1 MDELVIQP
9 HRQLREQPHTVKE
22 VLRRRLWTAKADH
35 LRLHIYPP
43 SMFGIEYS
51 TQRFGLLQIIS
62 RGRFCMVLSG
72 RRQIHIQSGPLFK
85 AQIMVKMETFDTIRV
100 GLLSRQLANNAAA
113 SHSASGWA

>member
-1 MDELVIQP
+1 
-9 HRQLREQPHTVKE
+9 
-22 VLRRRLWTAKADH
+22 
-35 LRLHIYPP
+35 
-43 SMFGIEYS
+43 MFGIEYS

-85 AQIMVKMETFDTIRV
+85 AQIMVKMETDTIRV
-100 GLLSRQLANNAAA
+100 GLVSRQLANNAAASRSATGWALLSRQLANNAAA